1 MPPAA
6 PQKPGLSFI
15 TLLSY
20 DYRYAFTA
28 IRSYYDIAGEII
40 LGLDADRLTWS
51 QHPFQIDM
59 DELHSQIK
67 QIDIAHKLRL
77 VEGNFHASQRP
88 MDNDTNERSELSLQC
103 SPGNWIV
110 QIDCD
115 ETLMNAREFRDWLI
129 NCDPQKRVHALWF
142 SVFKVY
148 GDRALVIHPPSETPP
163 IATQL
168 RGQYDYSRRTKQNPV
183 LSPLMLLHF
192 SWGRTPDEVRQKLA
206 NWSHTR
212 DFDTQSFLNSWE
224 SLTLQNYRDYHN
236 FHPIAPALWRG
247 LALAEK
253 RRQNNTDVWYLL
265 DSPPAFPS

>member
-148 GDRALVIHPPSETPP
+148 GDRALVIHP
-163 IATQL
+163 
-168 RGQYDYSRRTKQNPV
+168 
-183 LSPLMLLHF
+183 
-192 SWGRTPDEVRQKLA
+192 RQKRL
-206 NWSHTR
+206 
-212 DFDTQSFLNSWE
+212 
-224 SLTLQNYRDYHN
+224 
-236 FHPIAPALWRG
+236 P
-247 LALAEK
+247 
-253 RRQNNTDVWYLL
+253 
-265 DSPPAFPS
+265 SPPSYAANTTIPAEPNKIPSSPPSCCSTFPGAAPPTKSARSSPIGATPATSTPSRF